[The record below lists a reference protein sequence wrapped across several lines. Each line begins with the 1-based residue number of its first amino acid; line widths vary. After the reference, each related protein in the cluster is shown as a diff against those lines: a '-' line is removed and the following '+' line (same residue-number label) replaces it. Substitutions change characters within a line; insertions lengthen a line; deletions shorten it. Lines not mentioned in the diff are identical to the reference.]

1 MINIQHIP
9 SKNDTQVFAELLGVV
24 LVGTALEGGSTKV
37 VAVYSSLL
45 WDISF

>member
-1 MINIQHIP
+1 MINVQHIP
-9 SKNDTQVFAELLGVV
+9 SKNDTQVFAELLEVL
-24 LVGTALEGGSTKV
+24 LVGTALEVSRIKA